1 MSKRTQ
7 TVCQLSSAA
16 THRECKERLRV
27 EETLYVC
34 ACLVHQVTGMCLC
47 GQQCSEQQ
55 DLAEIFLWRE
65 AIASRDLTKWK
76 ENKSLKQDIL
86 RGKRNGMQTQERS
99 PKTDSLCLP

>member
-1 MSKRTQ
+1 M
-7 TVCQLSSAA
+7 
-16 THRECKERLRV
+16 
-27 EETLYVC
+27 C

-65 AIASRDLTKWK
+65 AITSRDLTKWK

-86 RGKRNGMQTQERS
+86 RGKPEWDADAGENQNLIHCVCLDE
-99 PKTDSLCLP
+99 KLCDDQVKNKAGVYHLQCND